1 MDKFIAIVS
10 CDSQSSSHGV
20 REKLRKPTTIVGV
33 GYTHSEQ
40 ALIHSKLREWEKGE
54 DLYFWKT
61 YPKPLKFLK
70 VEAHAHKSFIQ
81 ELKYDKDNV
90 ARRLKNIP
98 YTHFYY
104 MTDNFLK
111 ITDGYNSQVLEVIP
125 YDENIYGVI
134 TDIDTLDPQFVNRE
148 IYNKIQDNA
157 NNIIKMYFDSE
168 GLTSDIYSFPK
179 ELHLS
184 PKQNEFRIPNEV
196 IDYNKFNYE
205 TGMVRGDS
213 YSFEAKENFLHF
225 DLVGK

>member
-1 MDKFIAIVS
+1 MKKFIAIVS

-61 YPKPLKFLK
+61 YPKALKFLK

-81 ELKYDKDNV
+81 ELKYDKNNV

-111 ITDGYNSQVLEVIP
+111 ITDGHNSQVLEVIP

-148 IYNKIQDNA
+148 IYDKIQDNA

-168 GLTSDIYSFPK
+168 GVTSDIYSFPK

-184 PKQNEFRIPNEV
+184 PQKNEFRIPNEV

-213 YSFEAKENFLHF
+213 YLFEAQENFLHF

>member
-111 ITDGYNSQVLEVIP
+111 ITDGHNSQVLEVIP